1 MQARENLDVLVEDT
15 KEYHTMRVAIDP
27 KSNEIDWIKVLY
39 SICIFMF
46 LVFILASGSIL
57 FMKVYNDAFEEKER
71 YGILKK
77 MGIDKK
83 ILRRSAAMELM
94 AAYGLS
100 FLVMGISSLFSVG
113 ALGKMMFTSLLEV
126 NLISVLVVF
135 VILAVWYF
143 LSLQAYERNAG
154 IDG

>member
-1 MQARENLDVLVEDT
+1 
-15 KEYHTMRVAIDP
+15 
-27 KSNEIDWIKVLY
+27 
-39 SICIFMF
+39 
-46 LVFILASGSIL
+46 
-57 FMKVYNDAFEEKER
+57 
-71 YGILKK
+71 